1 MAKKKRGDGS
11 GSKPE
16 KKLQRVRQRLD
27 EVQELYVE
35 AQKRGEQAIDK
46 ARLRADKWLQE
57 AADRV
62 GKRATALER
71 AEARLRK
78 GMASADADVPD
89 STIVEVVEVLEIA
102 AGDPASIVILA
113 GREALALQA
122 LRRVQKDAG
131 VTAQEWRSAAGMS
144 GTTFARSREALVRYG
159 LVNQDGEPGRNTR
172 YSLTE
177 AGALFDLEAITE
189 P

>member
-1 MAKKKRGDGS
+1 MAKKKRGTGS
-11 GSKPE
+11 GNKPE

-27 EVQELYVE
+27 EAQELYVE

-71 AEARLRK
+71 AEGRLRK
-78 GMASADADVPD
+78 GMASADVDGPD
-89 STIVEVVEVLEIA
+89 STIVEVVEIE
-102 AGDPASIVILA
+102 AGEPAGIVILA
-113 GREALALQA
+113 GREALALEA
-122 LRRVQKDAG
+122 LRRIQKDAG

-159 LVNQDGEPGRNTR
+159 LVNQDGEPGRNTH
-172 YSLTE
+172 YSLSE

-189 P
+189 G